1 MDAME
6 RMPGD
11 AEAAAAIAALRET
24 AGHGFAIGDRLSYR
38 RQEWGGGY
46 EPARVVGFFDEGQV
60 PRLIVEHEDG
70 SGIAVID
77 PREFPIGNVL
87 PF

>member
-1 MDAME
+1 MDANE

-11 AEAAAAIAALRET
+11 AEAAAAAEGLRELN
-24 AGHGFAIGDRLSYR
+24 GFAIGDRLSYR

-46 EPARVVGFFDEGQV
+46 EPARVIGTAVENGQ
-60 PRLIVEHEDG
+60 PLLIVEHEDG

-77 PREFPIGNVL
+77 PRPFPEGHVL